1 MRNIVCNLKYELGRI
16 MNQPNI
22 IYIHSHDTGR
32 YVQPYGH
39 AIPTPNIQK
48 LSEEGVLFRNAFC
61 ANPTCSPSRASLLT
75 GQWAHSC
82 GMGGLANRGWSLPV
96 PEHLIP
102 HTLNSA
108 GYETALAGFQHV
120 VRNVEDTGYQR
131 ILSKENGKSG
141 AEERACA
148 FLSEKHDSPFFLD
161 IGFGETHR
169 KAKGFDPPPDGEPKT
184 DPRYVKPP
192 PTFPD
197 TPETRQDMAEYID
210 SARRLD
216 WKMGKVFD
224 TLENNGLAENTLV
237 ICTTDHG
244 LAFPRMKCNVT
255 DHGIGVMLIIR
266 GPGGFDGGKVIDGL
280 VSQIDLFPT
289 ICELAEIDLPDW
301 LQGYSVLP
309 LLRGKEDEIRDA
321 VYAEVNYHCCYEPQ
335 RAIRTK
341 RWKYIRRYDNAQK
354 WALPNCDDSISKSF
368 MMDNG
373 WKEQPVA
380 SERLYDVV
388 FDSSEAHNLAEDPE
402 YNDVLLEMRGKLE
415 QWRYET
421 NDPVSDT
428 QIMIPPDTAVLNAPS
443 DVSPG
448 DKHYPASEIVNI

>member
-1 MRNIVCNLKYELGRI
+1 
-16 MNQPNI
+16 MNKPNI

-48 LSEEGVLFRNAFC
+48 LAEEGVLFRNAFC

-131 ILSKENGKSG
+131 ILSKEYGKSG

-148 FLSEKHDSPFFLD
+148 FLSEKHNSPFFLD

-197 TPETRQDMAEYID
+197 TPDTRKDMAEYID

-244 LAFPRMKCNVT
+244 LAFPRMKCHVT

-266 GPGGFDGGKVIDGL
+266 GPGGFDDGKVIDGL

-289 ICELAEIDLPDW
+289 ICELAEIDPPDW

-309 LLRGKEDEIRDA
+309 LVGGKENEIRDA
-321 VYAEVNYHCCYEPQ
+321 IYAEVNYHCCYEPQ

-341 RWKYIRRYDNAQK
+341 RWKYIRRYDNAK
-354 WALPNCDDSISKSF
+354 LWALPNCDDSISKTF

-373 WKEQPVA
+373 WTDQPVE

-415 QWRYET
+415 QWRSET
-421 NDPVSDT
+421 NDPVTDT
-428 QIMIPPDTAVLNAPS
+428 QIMIPPDTAVLNDPS

-448 DKHYPASEIVNI
+448 DKHYPASEIVNN

>member
-1 MRNIVCNLKYELGRI
+1 
-16 MNQPNI
+16 MNKPNI

-48 LSEEGVLFRNAFC
+48 LAEEGVLFRNAFC

-75 GQWAHSC
+75 GQYAHSC

-120 VRNVEDTGYQR
+120 IRNVEDTGYQR
-131 ILSKENGKSG
+131 ILSKEGGKSG

-148 FLSEKHDSPFFLD
+148 FLSEEHDSPFFLD

-197 TPETRQDMAEYID
+197 TPETRKDMAEYID

-224 TLENNGLAENTLV
+224 TLENQGLAENTLV

-244 LAFPRMKCNVT
+244 LAFPRMKCHVS
-255 DHGIGVMLIIR
+255 DHGIGVMLILR
-266 GPGGFDGGKVIDGL
+266 GPDGFEGGKVIDGL

-289 ICELAEIDLPDW
+289 ICELAEIDPPDW
-301 LQGYSVLP
+301 LEGYSVLP
-309 LLRGKEDEIRDA
+309 LVNGKADDIRDA

-341 RWKYIRRYDNAQK
+341 RWKYIRRYDNAGQ

-373 WKEQPVA
+373 WTEQPVE

-388 FDSSEAHNLAEDPE
+388 FDASEAHNLAEDPE
-402 YNDVLLEMRGKLE
+402 HNNVLLEMREKLD

-428 QIMIPPDTAVLNAPS
+428 EIMNPPDTAVLNDPS

-448 DKHYPASEIVNI
+448 DKHYPASEIVNK

>member
-1 MRNIVCNLKYELGRI
+1 
-16 MNQPNI
+16 MNKPNI

-48 LSEEGVLFRNAFC
+48 LSEEGVLFRYAFC

-96 PEHLIP
+96 PEHLMP
-102 HTLNSA
+102 HTLNRA
-108 GYETALAGFQHV
+108 GYQTALAGFQHV

-131 ILSKENGKSG
+131 ILSKEDGKSG

-148 FLSEKHDSPFFLD
+148 FLNEKHDSPFFLD

-169 KAKGFDPPPDGEPKT
+169 RAKGFDPPPDGEPKT

-197 TPETRQDMAEYID
+197 IPETRQDMAKYID

-224 TLENNGLAENTLV
+224 TLENNGLTENTLV

-289 ICELAEIDLPDW
+289 ICELAEIDPPDW

-309 LLRGKEDEIRDA
+309 LVRGKESEIRDA
-321 VYAEVNYHCCYEPQ
+321 IYAEVNYHCCYEPQ

-341 RWKYIRRYDNAQK
+341 RWKYIRRYDNAKQ
-354 WALPNCDDSISKSF
+354 WALPNCDDSISKTF
-368 MMDNG
+368 MMENG
-373 WKEQPVA
+373 WTDQPVE

-388 FDSSEAHNLAEDPE
+388 FDSSEAHNLAEVAE
-402 YNDVLLEMRGKLE
+402 YNDVLLEMRRKLE
-415 QWRYET
+415 QWRSET
-421 NDPVSDT
+421 NDPVSDAE
-428 QIMIPPDTAVLNAPS
+428 IMIPPDTAVLNDPS